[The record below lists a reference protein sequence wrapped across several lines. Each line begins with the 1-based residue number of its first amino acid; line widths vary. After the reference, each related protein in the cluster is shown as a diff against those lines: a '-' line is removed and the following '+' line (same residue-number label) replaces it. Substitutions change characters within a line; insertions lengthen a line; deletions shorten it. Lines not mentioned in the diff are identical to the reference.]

1 MPRYLLIRSW
11 GEISDEEMRDN
22 GRRSKFVR
30 NEGFPDIV
38 WEHSHVVT
46 DRSGK
51 VISYCVYQSPN
62 EERLQEHAAAV
73 GGHFVD
79 EIFEIGGD
87 VSPDDFPV

>member
-11 GEISDEEMRDN
+11 GEVSEKEMHDN
-22 GRRSKFVR
+22 GRRSKLVR

-46 DRSGK
+46 DRRGT
-51 VISYCVYQSPN
+51 VVSYCVYQSPN

-73 GGHFVD
+73 GGNFVD
-79 EIFEIGGD
+79 EILEIARD
-87 VSPDDFPV
+87 VSPGDFPV